1 MRRFTLERTAGLLA
15 AVGLLL
21 LTAAPLRA
29 EEYTIGPEDVLQVSV
44 WMHPELER
52 TLTVSADGDITFPPL
67 GEVKA
72 AGQTPAQLAARL
84 GDRLSTYL
92 RRTTTVTV
100 TVAQYL
106 SRSVYI
112 SGAVAR
118 PGRYGFEKIPNL
130 VDVLNQAGGPTPGA
144 DLSQV
149 QLLRRE
155 GGARVPVSVDVAR
168 ALAEGAEEVL
178 PGLRPGDSI
187 LVPGGAG
194 AGAAAAPGSAAGVLG
209 EVNKPGLYA
218 VGAGQDLWTVLAAA
232 GGLTVRGNLADVRVL
247 SRQRDSSS
255 AVVSVNLREELKH
268 GSRSPFVVRAGD
280 VVVVTPTGGSVLG
293 RGWTGLTQV
302 MAISRDVLN
311 AVLIAD
317 YFNRN
322 VKK

>member
-1 MRRFTLERTAGLLA
+1 MRRLTLERTAGLLA

-44 WMHPELER
+44 WLHPELER
-52 TLTVSADGDITFPPL
+52 TLTVSADGAITFPPL
-67 GEVKA
+67 GDVKA
-72 AGQTPAQLAARL
+72 AGQTPVQLAARL

-92 RRTTTVTV
+92 RQTTTVTV

-168 ALAEGAEEVL
+168 ALAEGSEETL

-194 AGAAAAPGSAAGVLG
+194 AGAAVAPGSAAGVLG

-232 GGLTVRGNLADVRVL
+232 GGLTATGDLANVRILTREGAAHSAVRVNL
-247 SRQRDSSS
+247 KGVLRDG
-255 AVVSVNLREELKH
+255 AKAPVLVRE
-268 GSRSPFVVRAGD
+268 GD
-280 VVVVTPTGGSVLG
+280 VVYVPSSTASALG
-293 RGWTGLTQV
+293 RTMAGFTGLLGITREVFQ
-302 MAISRDVLN
+302 I
-311 AVLIAD
+311 AVLAQIYQND
-317 YFNRN
+317 GRP
-322 VKK
+322 

>member
-15 AVGLLL
+15 VAGLLL
-21 LTAAPLRA
+21 LVAAPLRA

-52 TLTVSADGDITFPPL
+52 TLPVGTDGEITFPPL
-67 GEVKA
+67 GQVKA
-72 AGQTPAQLAARL
+72 AGQTPTQLAVRL

-92 RRTTTVTV
+92 RQTTTVTV
-100 TVAQYL
+100 AVTQYL
-106 SRSVYI
+106 SRSVYV

-118 PGRYGFEKIPNL
+118 PGRYGFDTIPGL

-155 GGARVPVSVDVAR
+155 GGARKPITVDVAR
-168 ALAEGAEEVL
+168 ALGAGSDAGL
-178 PGLRPGDSI
+178 PELKSGDSI

-194 AGAAAAPGSAAGVLG
+194 AGAAPAPGGSAGVLG

-232 GGLTVRGNLADVRVL
+232 GGLTGRGNLADVRVL

-255 AVVSVNLREELKH
+255 AVVSVDLREELRH

-280 VVVVTPTGGSVLG
+280 VVVVTPTGGSVIG
-293 RGWTGLTQV
+293 RGWAGFTQV

-317 YFNRN
+317 YFKRN
-322 VKK
+322 VK